1 MSDKLQF
8 LQNRVWKV
16 VIFIEKET
24 TYNWLPMTWG
34 RQHNFTQLAFV
45 EAEWRE
51 RRETWQQLWNEK
63 IEKTEKVSEAN
74 KQASSLR
81 KKKTSIEKEIES
93 EDLNEDEKDYVLF
106 LLTILAKKVLSV
118 MIRKRLLSTFI
129 PCV

>member
-63 IEKTEKVSEAN
+63 IEKTEKVSEAS

-81 KKKTSIEKEIES
+81 KKITSIEKEIES

>member
-1 MSDKLQF
+1 
-8 LQNRVWKV
+8 
-16 VIFIEKET
+16 
-24 TYNWLPMTWG
+24 MTWG

-63 IEKTEKVSEAN
+63 IEKTEKVSEAS

-81 KKKTSIEKEIES
+81 KKITSIEKEIES